1 MLTRKEK
8 YIMEHVYQKCS
19 GKKSCL
25 ITPREV
31 ISYAADRYVMF
42 PQELDKIMTNLS
54 YDNYIDLVK
63 SDKKGQA
70 IFCVSLKMKG
80 EGFHRELVNNKR
92 TWFFLLGRT
101 VILAA
106 ISVAVTFLLKW
117 IFTR

>member
-8 YIMEHVYQKCS
+8 YIMEYVYQRCF

-31 ISYAADRYVMF
+31 ISYASDRYVMY

-63 SDKKGQA
+63 SDKRGEM

-80 EGFHRELVNNKR
+80 EGFHRELDNNKR
-92 TWFFLLGRT
+92 TWAFYIGRT
-101 VILAA
+101 VLLAV
-106 ISVAVTFLLKW
+106 ISVAVTLLLKM
-117 IFTR
+117 IFKK

>member
-1 MLTRKEK
+1 
-8 YIMEHVYQKCS
+8 
-19 GKKSCL
+19 
-25 ITPREV
+25 
-31 ISYAADRYVMF
+31 MF